1 MSTKKLP
8 VPNYLPYVL
17 TDREVSRTYNVHIG
31 EVRGLARTQKV
42 QARLTDSGWLISAP
56 SLLYVWG
63 WPALPDTLNEEQLFK
78 MIKRLGL

>member
-17 TDREVSRTYNVHIG
+17 TDREVSRTYNVPLH
-31 EVRGLARTQKV
+31 EVQGLARNQTV
-42 QARLTDSGWLISAP
+42 HARITDSGWLIGAP